1 MSFFL
6 RDIRRFIDANS
17 TPDTTSFH
25 KRLQQ
30 ELGEQGQG
38 WHAGVIQCLRDQHDV
53 LVRASKDSD
62 KSLVYQA
69 LVQSPKVTVLAISES
84 LELMERQI
92 QFFRLCGSNLIRY
105 QS

>member
-30 ELGEQGQG
+30 ELGEQVQG

-84 LELMERQI
+84 LELMERQV